1 MQKHKKNL
9 LRILVICVMF
19 WSSSLKAADL
29 SETLTLPMGA
39 VKELTI
45 DSPEGIKVKGNSV
58 HLFQTSESTYK
69 VIALKE
75 GLSVIDPTPISRTQE
90 PILIRVEASIKRD
103 HECQE
108 IHFKCKGN
116 VVSNEVRS
124 IDQIYALNSFVDE
137 KWVDQT
143 RGKIHFGASPTEI
156 LGVGVESVSKLPG
169 RVLIVKGNLSKAEQ
183 DLIARALSHLIVIFP
198 QKIVPSKYIKI
209 SFQFSSDRDDHAR
222 DFGRLATKQ
231 MDVPPHIG
239 EESNQEHDS
248 ISTKIMKIEHA
259 KDFSFVESFTNNN
272 GEYLRVEGQGNVL
285 WDSRLGY
292 ANFRVKLKSDSG
304 ESEVNTNFQT
314 KFNDRNIIADSTLKG
329 NKNAES
335 RLDPW
340 GRIPIISILFKI
352 FLKKTFD
359 TRSSV
364 SVEIIDNYLQIGAQQ
379 GNVGT
384 SL

>member
-1 MQKHKKNL
+1 MQEYKENI
-9 LRILVICVMF
+9 LRVLVTSMF
-19 WSSSLKAADL
+19 WTANLKAADL

-69 VIALKE
+69 AIALKE
-75 GLSVIDPTPISRTQE
+75 GLSVIDPTPVSRTQD
-90 PILIRVEASIKRD
+90 PILIRVDATKKRD
-103 HECQE
+103 LECE
-108 IHFKCKGN
+108 ETHFRCKGN
-116 VVSNEVRS
+116 VVSNDVRS

-143 RGKIHFGASPTEI
+143 RGEIQFGRNPTEI
-156 LGVGVESVSKLPG
+156 LGVEVESVSKLPG
-169 RVLIVKGNLSKAEQ
+169 RVLIVKGNLNKAEQ
-183 DLIARALSHLIVIFP
+183 DLISRALSHLIVVFP

-209 SFQFSSDRDDHAR
+209 SFQFSSDRDDHAK

-231 MDVPPHIG
+231 IDVPPFLW
-239 EESNQEHDS
+239 EESNQEHES
-248 ISTKIMKIEHA
+248 ISTKIMKIDHA
-259 KDFSFVESFTNNN
+259 KDFSFVESFTYIN
-272 GEYLRVEGQGNVL
+272 GEYLTVVGQGNVL

-304 ESEVNTNFQT
+304 ESEVNTNFKT
-314 KFNDRNIIADSTLKG
+314 KFNDRNIIAESILKG

-340 GRIPIISILFKI
+340 GRIPIISVLFKI

-364 SVEIIDNYLQIGAQQ
+364 SVEIMDSYQQIGAQQ
-379 GNVGT
+379 GNVGR